1 MKKIIFINFL
11 IFFLIILS
19 IEIFLR
25 FFLNITPQGIS
36 SGIIN
41 ENSSKPTF
49 NYTNVEKGKIFGKRV
64 FTDKNGFRVAK
75 NKKNNK
81 DKKNQENIYFVGGSV
96 TFGSGVDQSKTFS
109 GIINKKFENLNIYNA
124 GVMGSNLANNYYII
138 KNKVKTENLKKI
150 YVNFSLDDIS
160 SSEILVN
167 AIDKED
173 MNKTQK
179 NNFIKK
185 IKNNPAIRK
194 VNIFIRSKSVLY
206 VVSKSFILGSQKGY
220 YIQARDTFRKTENI
234 DYMKKYLDM
243 IKNYNDE
250 IDNKIVFLVIPY
262 SYQIKD
268 QNCKSDDYAENII
281 KNELYKREIKFYKI
295 KDLFCNEDKKDKIYL
310 TLDPAHMSKYGH
322 KILANYLSN
331 DLK

>member
-1 MKKIIFINFL
+1 MKKIIFINFI

-19 IEIFLR
+19 IEVFFR

-36 SGIIN
+36 RGIIN
-41 ENSSKPTF
+41 EDSSKPTF
-49 NYTNVEKGKIFGKRV
+49 NYSNVEKGKIFGKRV
-64 FTDKNGFRVAK
+64 FTDKNGFRVTK
-75 NKKNNK
+75 NKEINK
-81 DKKNQENIYFVGGSV
+81 YKKNQENIYFVGGSV
-96 TFGSGVDQSKTFS
+96 TFGSGVNQTKTFS
-109 GIINKKFENLNIYNA
+109 GIINKKFENINVYNA
-124 GVMGSNLANNYYII
+124 GVMGSNLANNYFII
-138 KNKVKTENLKKI
+138 KNKIKTEKLKKI
-150 YVNFSLDDIS
+150 YINFSLDDIS

-167 AIDKED
+167 VSEED
-173 MNKTQK
+173 IKNSKK
-179 NNFIKK
+179 NNFMEK
-185 IKNNPAIRK
+185 IKNNTIIRNM
-194 VNIFIRSKSVLY
+194 NIFIRSKSAIY
-206 VVSKSFILGSQKGY
+206 VATKGFILGSQKQY
-220 YIQARDTFRKTENI
+220 YIAPHERFKKTENI